1 MLDFMRYAHY
11 NKMEYGYDLLIRCNR
26 CPTAPLRG
34 QAAVKK
40 KWGQTPRDRHCER
53 KKASEAA
60 KRPLGGNS
68 VIVELGSVRR

>member
-1 MLDFMRYAHY
+1 MLDFVRYAHY

-26 CPTAPLRG
+26 CRMTVWG

-60 KRPLGGNS
+60 KFAAGRKLRHCRYP
-68 VIVELGSVRR
+68 SVRR